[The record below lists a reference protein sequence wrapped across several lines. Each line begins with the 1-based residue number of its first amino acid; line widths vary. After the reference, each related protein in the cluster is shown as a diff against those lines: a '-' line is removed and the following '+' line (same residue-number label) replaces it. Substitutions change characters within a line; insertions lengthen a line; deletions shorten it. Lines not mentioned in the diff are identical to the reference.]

1 MKKLGLIGG
10 VGPESTVPYYK
21 GIVFGVK
28 DRVGHDFFPRIT
40 IESMSCF
47 DVVPMS
53 VAGKKQELVD
63 YFLDGIKSLAAA
75 GCDFAALSCYTGH
88 MVFEELEKVSPIPL
102 VSIVEATLDEAKKRG
117 YKRVL
122 LLGTKATM
130 EDGFFQKPFL
140 RDGVDVV
147 TPDAATRDWVADHI
161 MNELEQGIVKDDT
174 AAAFREIALSLMR
187 QHDADALVLGCTELP
202 MVFSKY
208 SDIPQLDGV
217 QIHVNALVD
226 RILSD

>member
-174 AAAFREIALSLMR
+174 AAAFREIALFLCVSMTRTLW
-187 QHDADALVLGCTELP
+187 
-202 MVFSKY
+202 FSVARN
-208 SDIPQLDGV
+208 SRWCSQSTPTFRSSTGS
-217 QIHVNALVD
+217 
-226 RILSD
+226 RST

>member
-102 VSIVEATLDEAKKRG
+102 VLSASSKRRSM
-117 YKRVL
+117 KR
-122 LLGTKATM
+122 
-130 EDGFFQKPFL
+130 
-140 RDGVDVV
+140 RS
-147 TPDAATRDWVADHI
+147 AATSGFCSSAPRRRWR
-161 MNELEQGIVKDDT
+161 MGSSRNRSFGMGLT
-174 AAAFREIALSLMR
+174 W
-187 QHDADALVLGCTELP
+187 
-202 MVFSKY
+202 
-208 SDIPQLDGV
+208 
-217 QIHVNALVD
+217 
-226 RILSD
+226 